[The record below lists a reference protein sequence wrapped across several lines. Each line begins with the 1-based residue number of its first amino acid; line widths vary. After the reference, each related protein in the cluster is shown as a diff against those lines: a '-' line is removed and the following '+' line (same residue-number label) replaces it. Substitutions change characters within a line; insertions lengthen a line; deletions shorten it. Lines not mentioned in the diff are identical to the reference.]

1 VLRYNTARVACLT
14 IMVFNLFGTAI
25 TAVCPLESIKEC
37 CEGVVNE
44 QIIIQYL

>member
-1 VLRYNTARVACLT
+1 MLRYNTASIACLT
-14 IMVFNLFGTAI
+14 IIIFNLFGTVI
-25 TAVCPLESIKEC
+25 TAVFPLKSMKEC

>member
-1 VLRYNTARVACLT
+1 MLRYNTARVACLT
-14 IMVFNLFGTAI
+14 IIVFNLFGTVIAAI
-25 TAVCPLESIKEC
+25 FPLESIKEC